1 MAQAGNRVI
10 LVDTDLRRPSLAKL
24 FSLDASRG
32 FTTVLLNREDRGR
45 ALEEALQPTMVPQ
58 LWVMTSGPLPPNPAE
73 LLASKSMIALLRD
86 LEARSDLVIFDS
98 PPLGALTDAVV
109 LSARVSGTLLLVRAS
124 STRRS
129 LVTNSI
135 DLVRKVNGTVLGT
148 VLNMVDLKAISN
160 YSYYYYY
167 QAGYYGYGKAETH
180 HLDAADHNGF
190 CSAGNGQG
198 TPGELRADPAAVG
211 AGGRQYLAEHP
222 DGAWGYATG
231 SGRPVPSRCAR
242 SDTAR
247 DANCSLCGATFRA
260 ASHREKYCP
269 SCRPEAARQYQREW
283 KRRRRAPE
291 DGHAPDNGHAPV
303 DGHSPDDGRAPIDGH
318 TPVDG

>member
-1 MAQAGNRVI
+1 
-10 LVDTDLRRPSLAKL
+10 
-24 FSLDASRG
+24 
-32 FTTVLLNREDRGR
+32 
-45 ALEEALQPTMVPQ
+45 
-58 LWVMTSGPLPPNPAE
+58 
-73 LLASKSMIALLRD
+73 
-86 LEARSDLVIFDS
+86 
-98 PPLGALTDAVV
+98 VV

-180 HLDAADHNGF
+180 HLHAADHNGF

-211 AGGRQYLAEHP
+211 AGVRQNLAEHP
-222 DGAWGYATG
+222 DGAWGYAAG
-231 SGRPVPSRCAR
+231 PGRPVPSRAAR

-247 DANCSLCGATFRA
+247 DANCTLCGAMFRA

-291 DGHAPDNGHAPV
+291 DGHTPDNGHASDNGHAPV
-303 DGHSPDDGRAPIDGH
+303 DERAPDDAHAPVDAHAPNDERAPIDAGAPVDAGTPVGEGAPVDAGAPVGEG